1 MNKKLF
7 LIYLMEVHSGIW
19 FEDYTQESAIEF
31 VFDVELCTVH
41 DYYSIGY
48 KCMYVLRRI
57 KIMLRY
63 VMNKEAQRRT
73 PFTFIPGSYTVELLF
88 KTSPYMI
95 LCFHAILRLA
105 TFLKTDRRVNI
116 IWCVIALSFVIVG
129 KQLAIVQKPK
139 MCFFSLNLLTKHIQI
154 YYTDI

>member
-1 MNKKLF
+1 
-7 LIYLMEVHSGIW
+7 
-19 FEDYTQESAIEF
+19 
-31 VFDVELCTVH
+31 
-41 DYYSIGY
+41 
-48 KCMYVLRRI
+48 MYVLRRI

-105 TFLKTDRRVNI
+105 TFLKTV
-116 IWCVIALSFVIVG
+116 S